1 MEYARSSAAIRPNLQ
16 GVMFNMRTL
25 PSAAASLE
33 LTNVEQQVLAHVAE
47 GLAPKEISQRVDV
60 SVDELY
66 RLIAWVLD
74 ELKPAPGA
82 DTMGDVYARHSG
94 RPAMSAELE

>member
-1 MEYARSSAAIRPNLQ
+1 VI
-16 GVMFNMRTL
+16 FNMRSL

-33 LTNVEQQVLAHVAE
+33 LTDVEQQVLAHVAG

-60 SVDELY
+60 PEDELY

-74 ELKPAPGA
+74 ELEPAPGG
-82 DTMGDVYARHSG
+82 DTMRAVYARHGG
-94 RPAMSAELE
+94 RPATSRELEHWYRRSPPPDGEG